1 MDRFQIFENGLEED
15 YWMRSKMNKEKP
27 IGILSKKERPQFL
40 SNLEKGRFFKDSVS
54 FFTDWKKLSQEEKD
68 GMTPTEKVGIYCIVF
83 SMLEDRL
90 ETFWWN
96 CSYVHGWNVIGEWD
110 VQRQEFNTKDG
121 KGHPPSKF
129 GFKNRKIPRG
139 IRTTGVFR
147 IQLLQNGKINQKLHD
162 RIEDSEYDRKEL
174 IHRNMYFK
182 SELMDK
188 HIVEV
193 MNLFREVDKLLQKNK
208 KGHSDLLGLNLVFSR
223 K

>member
-1 MDRFQIFENGLEED
+1 
-15 YWMRSKMNKEKP
+15 MRSEMKKEKP

-40 SNLEKGRFFKDSVS
+40 SNLEKGRFFKDSVK
-54 FFTDWKKLSQEEKD
+54 FFSDWKKLSQEEKD

-110 VQRQEFNTKDG
+110 VERQEFNTKDG

-129 GFKNRKIPRG
+129 GFKNRKIPKG

-147 IQLLQNGKINQKLHD
+147 KQLLQNGKINQKLHD
-162 RIEDSEYDRKEL
+162 RIVDSEYDRKEL

-193 MNLFREVDKLLQKNK
+193 MNLFREVDKLLQKHK
-208 KGHSDLLGLNLVFSR
+208 KGHPDLLGLNLVFSR

>member
-1 MDRFQIFENGLEED
+1 MKKTQIGLL
-15 YWMRSKMNKEKP
+15 NIKEKP
-27 IGILSKKERPQFL
+27 QSLV
-40 SNLEKGRFFKDSVS
+40 NLEKGRYFKSS
-54 FFTDWKKLSQEEKD
+54 YEYYKDWMDRYSD
-68 GMTPTEKVGIYCIVF
+68 TPEREIPVMERVGIYCMVY

-110 VQRQEFNTKDG
+110 VERQEFNTKDG

-129 GFKNRKIPRG
+129 GFKNRKIPKG

-162 RIEDSEYDRKEL
+162 RIVDSEYDRKEL

-193 MNLFREVDKLLQKNK
+193 MNLFREVDKLLQKHK
-208 KGHSDLLGLNLVFSR
+208 KGHPDLLG
-223 K
+223 

>member
-1 MDRFQIFENGLEED
+1 M
-15 YWMRSKMNKEKP
+15 KKEKP

-110 VQRQEFNTKDG
+110 VERQEFNTKDG

-129 GFKNRKIPRG
+129 GFKNRKIPKG

-193 MNLFREVDKLLQKNK
+193 MNLFREVDKLLQKHK
-208 KGHSDLLGLNLVFSR
+208 KGHPDLLGLNLVFSR